1 VEKAKHLPLRGRG
14 AVVTGGGRGIGRAV
28 AAALAARGCAV
39 VVAARTQREIKNAA
53 RDIVRAGGE
62 AFPFRA
68 DVRSERDVA
77 RLAAFARK
85 ALPAA
90 DILVNAA
97 GDWVMKDAV
106 KTTPAEWRRVLDTNL
121 TGAFLLTRAFLPA
134 MKRRRRGFMVHL
146 VSVAGKRGFARC
158 SAYCASKFGLR
169 GFLESVREEARP
181 HVRVMG
187 VYPGAVDTAFWDK
200 AGKGFDRKKMMP
212 PEDVAEMVAEAIAR
226 PRRGVVED
234 FSIMPPGGVL

>member
-1 VEKAKHLPLRGRG
+1 MG
-14 AVVTGGGRGIGRAV
+14 AVIAGGGRGIGRA
-28 AAALAARGCAV
+28 AASALATRGCAV
-39 VVAARTQREIKNAA
+39 VVAARTRKEIEATA
-53 RDIVRAGGE
+53 RAVARAGGK

-68 DVRSERDVA
+68 DVRNERDVT

-85 ALPAA
+85 TLPAV
-90 DILVNAA
+90 DMLVNAA
-97 GDWVMKDAV
+97 GDWVVKDAV
-106 KTTPAEWRRVLDTNL
+106 ATTLAEWRRVLDTNL

-134 MKRRRRGFMVHL
+134 MKRRRRGVIVHL

-181 HVRVMG
+181 HVKVMG

-200 AGKGFDRKKMMP
+200 AGPGWNRRRMMP
-212 PEDVAEMVAEAIAR
+212 PEDVAEMMAEAVAR

-234 FSIMPPGGVL
+234 FVIMPAGGVL